1 MRKKVLR
8 LLGAVG
14 LMGVLLL
21 LAACLPEEGL
31 TILQPDP
38 IKPPTSDPTPGI
50 VFVTTRHVE
59 RNTSIHQNWELYLVQ
74 PDGTGLTRLTDNDRV
89 DTSPSWSPD
98 GRQIVF
104 RSRVDGSADI
114 FVMDA
119 NGQNWRNLIK
129 DPEDSIF
136 DDFYP
141 EWNPQRDIIA
151 LYTDRFYSP
160 DVGCA
165 WHRLAIM
172 PLAGGADKIQ
182 VLEDPLTEQE
192 TLGWAPD
199 GRHLAFS
206 SRCDMG
212 REGAV
217 ELFVWDIDTNEVT
230 RLTDDGNINASPAY
244 SHDGRYLAYQSVHPD
259 TLADV
264 FVMDLETGEIANL
277 TNNPEFKD
285 SHPTWSPDDSQIA
298 FVSNRDGND
307 EIYVMDV
314 ILEPFA
320 SSANP
325 VNLTNNPAK
334 DFEPAW
340 SPVP

>member
-1 MRKKVLR
+1 MKVTKPG
-8 LLGAVG
+8 LLIASFVG
-14 LMGVLLL
+14 LILLL
-21 LAACLPEEGL
+21 SACLLEEGVADL
-31 TILQPDP
+31 LPDP
-38 IKPPTSDPTPGI
+38 IKPVTAEPTSGI
-50 VFVTTRHVE
+50 VFVTFRHVE
-59 RNTSIHQNWELYLVQ
+59 RNNSLHQNWELYLVQ

-119 NGQNWRNLIK
+119 NGENWRNLIK
-129 DPEDSIF
+129 DPEDSIL

-141 EWNPQRDIIA
+141 EWNPQRDLIA

-172 PLAGGADKIQ
+172 PLSGGADNIQ
-182 VLEDPLTEQE
+182 VLEEPLTEQE

-199 GRHLAFS
+199 GQHLAFS
-206 SRCDMG
+206 SRCDMTVDDS
-212 REGAV
+212 V
-217 ELFVWDIDTNEVT
+217 ELFQWDIDTGEVI
-230 RLTDDGNINASPAY
+230 RLTNDGNINASPAY
-244 SHDGRYLAYQSVHPD
+244 SHDGRYLAYQSVR
-259 TLADV
+259 LGEKADI
-264 FVMDLETGEIANL
+264 FVLDLQTGNMVNI

-298 FVSNRDGND
+298 FVSDRDGND

-320 SSANP
+320 SSTNP
-325 VNLTNNPAK
+325 VNITNHPAK
-334 DFEPAW
+334 DIEPAW
-340 SPVP
+340 SPIP

>member
-1 MRKKVLR
+1 MKTR
-8 LLGAVG
+8 LLILLILFGVG
-14 LMGVLLL
+14 LLL
-21 LAACLPEEGL
+21 LTACLPEDGVPAQL
-31 TILQPDP
+31 PDP
-38 IKPPTSDPTPGI
+38 VTPSTADPTSGI
-50 VFVTTRHVE
+50 VFVTFRHVE
-59 RNTSIHQNWELYLVQ
+59 RNNSLHQNWELYLVQ

-98 GRQIVF
+98 GRQITF

-119 NGQNWRNLIK
+119 NGENWRNLIN

-141 EWNPQRDIIA
+141 EWNPQRDLIA
-151 LYTDRFYSP
+151 IYTDRFYSP
-160 DVGCA
+160 AVGCA

-172 PLAGGADKIQ
+172 PVSGGADKIE

-192 TLGWAPD
+192 TLGWSPD

-206 SRCDMG
+206 SRCDLG
-212 REGAV
+212 KEGSV
-217 ELFVWDIDTNEVT
+217 ELFEWDIDTGEVIQ
-230 RLTDDGNINASPAY
+230 LTDSESINGSPAY
-244 SHDGRYLAYQSVHPD
+244 SHDGRYLAYQSVKPGES
-259 TLADV
+259 ADL
-264 FVMDLETGEIANL
+264 FVLDLETGEVANI

-285 SHPTWSPDDSQIA
+285 SHPTWSPDDSQMA

-307 EIYVMDV
+307 EIYVVDV

-325 VNLTNNPAK
+325 VNITNHPAK
-334 DFEPAW
+334 DIEPAW
-340 SPVP
+340 SPIP

>member
-1 MRKKVLR
+1 MKIKLQLR
-8 LLGAVG
+8 LAAVFS
-14 LMGVLLL
+14 VLLVL
-21 LAACLPEEGL
+21 LAACLPEDGAPSL
-31 TILQPDP
+31 LPDP
-38 IKPPTSDPTPGI
+38 IKPVTAEPTSGI
-50 VFVTTRHVE
+50 LFVTLRHVE
-59 RNTSIHQNWELYLVQ
+59 REIGLHQNWELYLVQ
-74 PDGTGLTRLTDNDRV
+74 PDGTGLTRLTENDRV

-114 FVMDA
+114 IVMDA
-119 NGQNWRNLIK
+119 NGENWRNLIN

-136 DDFYP
+136 DEFYP
-141 EWNPQRDIIA
+141 RWNPQRDLIA

-172 PLAGGADKIQ
+172 PVAGGVDEME

-206 SRCDMG
+206 SRCDMQ
-212 REGAV
+212 REQAV
-217 ELFVWDIDTNEVT
+217 ELFQLDIDTGEVIQ
-230 RLTDDGNINASPAY
+230 LTDDGNINASPAY
-244 SHDGRYLAYQSVHPD
+244 SHDGRFLAYQSVHPNSS
-259 TLADV
+259 ADV
-264 FVMDLETGEIANL
+264 FLLDLESGELANL

-325 VNLTNNPAK
+325 INITNHPSK

>member
-1 MRKKVLR
+1 MNTKTLISLIIVLA
-8 LLGAVG
+8 G
-14 LMGVLLL
+14 LLL
-21 LAACLPEEGL
+21 LNACLPEDGVEAL
-31 TILQPDP
+31 LPDP
-38 IKPPTSDPTPGI
+38 IKPVTADPMTGI
-50 VFVTTRHVE
+50 VFVTMRHVE
-59 RNTSIHQNWELYLVQ
+59 RNNSLHQNWELYLVQ
-74 PDGTGLTRLTDNDRV
+74 PDGTGLTRLTENDRV

-98 GRQIVF
+98 GRQITF

-119 NGQNWRNLIK
+119 NGENWRNLIK
-129 DPEDSIF
+129 DPEDSIL
-136 DDFYP
+136 DEFYP
-141 EWNPQRDIIA
+141 EWNPQRDMIA
-151 LYTDRFYSP
+151 LYTDRFYGPS
-160 DVGCA
+160 VGCA

-172 PLAGGADKIQ
+172 PLAGGVDNIQ

-206 SRCDMG
+206 SRCDLQ
-212 REGAV
+212 REKSV
-217 ELFVWDIDTNEVT
+217 ELFEWDIDTGEVIQ
-230 RLTDDGNINASPAY
+230 LTNDGTNINASPAY
-244 SHDGRYLAYQSVHPD
+244 SHDGRFLAYQSVPPGGS
-259 TLADV
+259 ADV
-264 FVMDLETGEIANL
+264 LVMDLETGEIANL

-285 SHPTWSPDDSQIA
+285 AHPSWSPDDSQIA

-314 ILEPFA
+314 IFEPFA
-320 SSANP
+320 SGANP
-325 VNLTNNPAK
+325 VNITNHPAK

>member
-1 MRKKVLR
+1 MKTR
-8 LLGAVG
+8 LLILLTLFGVG
-14 LMGVLLL
+14 LLL
-21 LAACLPEEGL
+21 LTACLPEDGVTAQL
-31 TILQPDP
+31 PDP
-38 IKPPTSDPTPGI
+38 VTPSTADPTSGI
-50 VFVTTRHVE
+50 VFVTFRHVE
-59 RNTSIHQNWELYLVQ
+59 RNNSLHQNWELYLVQ
-74 PDGTGLTRLTDNDRV
+74 PDGSGLTRLTDNDRV

-98 GRQIVF
+98 GRQITF

-119 NGQNWRNLIK
+119 NGENWRNLIN

-141 EWNPQRDIIA
+141 EWNPQRDLIA
-151 LYTDRFYSP
+151 IYTDRFYSP
-160 DVGCA
+160 AVGCA

-172 PLAGGADKIQ
+172 PVSGGADKIE

-192 TLGWAPD
+192 TLGWSPD

-206 SRCDMG
+206 SRCDLG
-212 REGAV
+212 KEGSV
-217 ELFVWDIDTNEVT
+217 ELFEWDIDTGEVIQ
-230 RLTDDGNINASPAY
+230 LTDSESINGSPAY
-244 SHDGRYLAYQSVHPD
+244 SHDGRYLAYQSVKPGES
-259 TLADV
+259 ADL
-264 FVMDLETGEIANL
+264 FVLDLETGEVANI

-285 SHPTWSPDDSQIA
+285 SHPSWSPDDSQMA

-307 EIYVMDV
+307 EIYVVDV

-325 VNLTNNPAK
+325 VNITNHPAK
-334 DFEPAW
+334 DIEPAW